1 MIALIIGIL
10 VSLLVTIAGTP
21 MLIHLVHRLHYGQYI
36 RQDGPKS
43 HLVKRGTP
51 TMGGV
56 AIVLAIV
63 LGWGAS
69 ALYRYVRSGAVPSL
83 SAMLVLFAMLSMG
96 LLGFID
102 DFAKVRKKQNLGL
115 SVHAKFIGQFIF
127 ATIYA
132 VLALIIPTKSGFP
145 SAQAGMSFIE
155 KPFFDF
161 RFAGGVVAAI
171 IFVIWVNFLMTAW
184 TNAVNLTDGLDGL
197 AAGVC
202 GIGCASMLAVSLF
215 LPQATE
221 ISVLVAALGGACL
234 GVLPFNINPAKI
246 FMGDSGSLLLGYVL
260 STASVL
266 GLFKM
271 YTLVAFAVPV
281 LTLALPLTDTVFA
294 VVRRVS
300 RGESPFHA
308 DRGHIH
314 HRLLALGLTQKQAV
328 AVLYAASGILGA
340 AAVLLAANAAKR
352 FWLLLGAVALALG
365 IWLYVFA
372 GHHFPSDP
380 SVKAPKKD
388 KKEDGST
395 KP

>member
-1 MIALIIGIL
+1 MDDSGRTAVRPRIGSGESELIALIIGIL

-197 AAGVC
+197 ASGSSMIAFAGYAIIAFWESYHIK
-202 GIGCASMLAVSLF
+202 GGTHEGFSYAVSDPLDLTIIACCAAVACFGF
-215 LPQATE
+215 LWYN
-221 ISVLVAALGGACL
+221 S
-234 GVLPFNINPAKI
+234 NPASI
-246 FMGDSGSLLLGYVL
+246 FMGDTGSLALGGLFAAL
-260 STASVL
+260 SIATHTEFLAVVL
-266 GLFKM
+266 GGLYVMEAMSDVIQVGYFKM
-271 YTLVAFAVPV
+271 THKR
-281 LTLALPLTDTVFA
+281 VFKMA
-294 VVRRVS
+294 PIHHHFELEGWTETKVVVRFWMIELIFV
-300 RGESPFHA
+300 
-308 DRGHIH
+308 
-314 HRLLALGLTQKQAV
+314 LLALTIFYGDWVTRSGL
-328 AVLYAASGILGA
+328 LFS
-340 AAVLLAANAAKR
+340 
-352 FWLLLGAVALALG
+352 
-365 IWLYVFA
+365 
-372 GHHFPSDP
+372 
-380 SVKAPKKD
+380 
-388 KKEDGST
+388 
-395 KP
+395 

>member
-1 MIALIIGIL
+1 MDDSGRTAVRPRIGSGESELIALIIGIL

-197 AAGVC
+197 ASGSSMIAFAGYAIIAFWESYHIK
-202 GIGCASMLAVSLF
+202 GGTHEGFSYAVSDPLDLSIIACCAAVACFGF
-215 LPQATE
+215 LWYN
-221 ISVLVAALGGACL
+221 S
-234 GVLPFNINPAKI
+234 NPATI
-246 FMGDSGSLLLGYVL
+246 FMGDTGS
-260 STASVL
+260 
-266 GLFKM
+266 
-271 YTLVAFAVPV
+271 
-281 LTLALPLTDTVFA
+281 
-294 VVRRVS
+294 
-300 RGESPFHA
+300 
-308 DRGHIH
+308 
-314 HRLLALGLTQKQAV
+314 LALGGLF
-328 AVLYAASGILGA
+328 AALSIA
-340 AAVLLAANAAKR
+340 THTELLAIIIGGLYVIEVMSDIIQVTSFKLTHKRVFKMAPIHHHFELLGWSESKVVVR
-352 FWLLLGAVALALG
+352 FWMIEFLFMIVGLMMFYVDWVSRSGLLFV
-365 IWLYVFA
+365 
-372 GHHFPSDP
+372 
-380 SVKAPKKD
+380 
-388 KKEDGST
+388 
-395 KP
+395 

>member
-1 MIALIIGIL
+1 MDDSGRTAVRPRIGSGESELIALIIGIL

-132 VLALIIPTKSGFP
+132 VLALIIPTNSGFP

-197 AAGVC
+197 ASGSSMIAFAGYAIIAFWESYHIK
-202 GIGCASMLAVSLF
+202 GGTHEGFSYAVSDPLDLTIIACCAAVACFGF
-215 LPQATE
+215 LWYN
-221 ISVLVAALGGACL
+221 S
-234 GVLPFNINPAKI
+234 NPATI
-246 FMGDSGSLLLGYVL
+246 FMGDTGS
-260 STASVL
+260 
-266 GLFKM
+266 
-271 YTLVAFAVPV
+271 
-281 LTLALPLTDTVFA
+281 
-294 VVRRVS
+294 
-300 RGESPFHA
+300 
-308 DRGHIH
+308 
-314 HRLLALGLTQKQAV
+314 LALGGLFAALSIATHTEFLAIIIGGLYVIEVMSDIIQVTSFKLTHKRVFKMAPIHHHFE
-328 AVLYAASGILGA
+328 LLGWSESK
-340 AAVLLAANAAKR
+340 VVVR
-352 FWLLLGAVALALG
+352 FWMIEFLFMIVGLMMFYVDWVSRSGLLFV
-365 IWLYVFA
+365 
-372 GHHFPSDP
+372 
-380 SVKAPKKD
+380 
-388 KKEDGST
+388 
-395 KP
+395 

>member
-1 MIALIIGIL
+1 MDDSGRTAVRPRIGSGESELIALIIGIL

-83 SAMLVLFAMLSMG
+83 SAMLVLYAMLSMG

-197 AAGVC
+197 ASGSSMIAFAGYAIIAFWESYHIK
-202 GIGCASMLAVSLF
+202 GGTHEGFSYAVSDPLDLTIIACCAAVACFGF
-215 LPQATE
+215 LWYN
-221 ISVLVAALGGACL
+221 S
-234 GVLPFNINPAKI
+234 NPATI
-246 FMGDSGSLLLGYVL
+246 FMGDTGS
-260 STASVL
+260 
-266 GLFKM
+266 
-271 YTLVAFAVPV
+271 
-281 LTLALPLTDTVFA
+281 
-294 VVRRVS
+294 
-300 RGESPFHA
+300 
-308 DRGHIH
+308 
-314 HRLLALGLTQKQAV
+314 LALGGLFAALSIATHTEFLAIIIGGLYVIEVMSDIIQVTSFKLTHKRVFKMAPIHHHFE
-328 AVLYAASGILGA
+328 LLGWSESK
-340 AAVLLAANAAKR
+340 VVVR
-352 FWLLLGAVALALG
+352 FWMIEFLFMIVGLMMFYVDWVSRSGLLFV
-365 IWLYVFA
+365 
-372 GHHFPSDP
+372 
-380 SVKAPKKD
+380 
-388 KKEDGST
+388 
-395 KP
+395 

>member
-1 MIALIIGIL
+1 MDDSGRTAVRPRIGSGESELIALIIGIL

-115 SVHAKFIGQFIF
+115 SVHAKFIGQSIF

-197 AAGVC
+197 ASGSSMIAFAGYAIIAFWESYHIK
-202 GIGCASMLAVSLF
+202 GGTHEGFSYAVSDPLDLTIIACCAAVACFGF
-215 LPQATE
+215 LWYN
-221 ISVLVAALGGACL
+221 S
-234 GVLPFNINPAKI
+234 NPATI
-246 FMGDSGSLLLGYVL
+246 FMGDTGS
-260 STASVL
+260 
-266 GLFKM
+266 
-271 YTLVAFAVPV
+271 
-281 LTLALPLTDTVFA
+281 
-294 VVRRVS
+294 
-300 RGESPFHA
+300 
-308 DRGHIH
+308 
-314 HRLLALGLTQKQAV
+314 LALGGLFAALSIATHTEVLAV
-328 AVLYAASGILGA
+328 ILGGLFVIEA
-340 AAVLLAANAAKR
+340 MSDVIQVGYFKMTHKRVFKMAPIHHHFELLGWQESKVVVR
-352 FWLLLGAVALALG
+352 FWIIELIFVVIALVLFYGDWAARSGLLFG
-365 IWLYVFA
+365 
-372 GHHFPSDP
+372 
-380 SVKAPKKD
+380 
-388 KKEDGST
+388 
-395 KP
+395 